1 MVRRIFGP
9 EREEVAGDCIK
20 SFLHASPNFIR
31 VITSRILR
39 WEGHKTLMEEKR
51 NAHKALVGKPVG
63 KGQFG
68 RPRYRWKENI
78 RMDLRELGRGLVSFA
93 SG

>member
-1 MVRRIFGP
+1 
-9 EREEVAGDCIK
+9 
-20 SFLHASPNFIR
+20 
-31 VITSRILR
+31 
-39 WEGHKTLMEEKR
+39 
-51 NAHKALVGKPVG
+51 LVGKPVG